1 MKLTEQDKKAL
12 RDGLTIQFNG
22 TSEEFKKFSALCDE
36 YTIGKELVMYPLRI
50 IWSKESQFFYRKF

>member
-22 TSEEFKKFSALCDE
+22 TSEEFKKFSALCDK
-36 YTIGKELVMYPLRI
+36 YI
-50 IWSKESQFFYRKF
+50 ESGDCDSPVTDEMVKKFKRNQFFYI

>member
-12 RDGLTIQFNG
+12 RDGLTIRFNG

-36 YTIGKELVMYPLRI
+36 YI
-50 IWSKESQFFYRKF
+50 ESGACDGPVTDEMVKKFKRGQFFYL

>member
-12 RDGLTIQFNG
+12 KEGLPIQFNG

-36 YTIGKELVMYPLRI
+36 YI
-50 IWSKESQFFYRKF
+50 ESGACDGPVTDEMVKKFKRGQFFYL

>member
-12 RDGLTIQFNG
+12 RDGLTIQFHG

-36 YTIGKELVMYPLRI
+36 YI
-50 IWSKESQFFYRKF
+50 ESGACDSPVTDEMVKKFKRGQFFYI